1 MRIIPSNTSTAALRR
16 VFFTLVDG
24 TDFTTPKDITVTGV
38 KASLSIDG
46 GTPANSTND
55 ITKLNG
61 TNGQYYLELT
71 QSETNQTAGTVIR
84 GYIKPTGCALTTFSC
99 QIFHSTVFDTTIAAN
114 VTQWNG
120 SNVATP
126 ASAGHPVVTLKVG
139 TGTGELNVA
148 SGKAPAT
155 IAAGDIANGT
165 ITSGTIAAD
174 AITDTKI
181 ATGALTSG
189 KFASGAITSTVLADN
204 AITAAKI
211 NSGAITV
218 DKIADNA
225 ITAAKIGSDAITAA
239 KIAASAITAAK
250 IDSSAI
256 TADKIATDAI
266 TGAKIATDAV
276 NKIQDG
282 LATSTLLTEVAGY
295 VDTEVAAIKAKTDQL
310 VFTKTNELDVNVQSI
325 NDVTITGDGSTNNK
339 FGV

>member
-46 GTPANSTND
+46 GTPADSTND

-61 TNGQYYLELT
+61 ANGQYYLELT

-155 IAAGDIANGT
+155 IAAGDIANNA
-165 ITSGTIAAD
+165 ITSGTIA
-174 AITDTKI
+174 
-181 ATGALTSG
+181 
-189 KFASGAITSTVLADN
+189 
-204 AITAAKI
+204 
-211 NSGAITV
+211 
-218 DKIADNA
+218 
-225 ITAAKIGSDAITAA
+225 
-239 KIAASAITAAK
+239 
-250 IDSSAI
+250 
-256 TADKIATDAI
+256 TDAI
-266 TGAKIATDAV
+266 AGAKIATDAV